1 MKVQVRSILQ
11 VGLIGKLANKTNGGK
26 NGQKKVEPVDLSTG
40 HAENQATKSSP
51 DNSKDE
57 REVEETLGLSDP
69 LNLGALGITRDTAD
83 EDILRVMGIDPSKST
98 QDVIVS
104 DTKPVKRRVI
114 QGDDKKRANSA
125 TAIGFG
131 PEAQLASRWLTSAQV
146 RQLEKDTG
154 MCSVL

>member
-1 MKVQVRSILQ
+1 MEE
-11 VGLIGKLANKTNGGK
+11 LANETNGGK

-40 HAENQATKSSP
+40 GAENQATKPSP
-51 DNSKDE
+51 DNIQDE
-57 REVEETLGLSDP
+57 REVEETLELSDP
-69 LNLGALGITRDTAD
+69 LNLGALGITRDTTD
-83 EDILRVMGIDPSKST
+83 EEILPVVGIGPSKST

-104 DTKPVKRRVI
+104 DAEPVKHRVI

-125 TAIGFG
+125 TAIGFE

-154 MCSVL
+154 MCYVL